1 MVNKR
6 DLSPASF
13 IGVAKKGLI
22 SFGSGQPD
30 LPPPDAVYQILPEYR
45 DFKYGLIQGLT
56 TLRVALAKQ
65 YPGSGKDDFVVTNG
79 ASEALDLSLRVLASL
94 NTTLPKKVLLAQ
106 PYYYSYPHLIQ
117 FSGLEPVYL
126 KTTRGRIDLDD
137 FKDKVKQCCAV
148 LINSPSNPTGRV
160 ESVET
165 LKEIEKITA
174 KLGIYVL
181 SDEVYKELI
190 YVRDNYLLSGPH
202 VVTINSFSKT
212 YAMCGFRI
220 GYLWSRDKA
229 FVERVIAMK
238 THSSMNTNILGQE
251 MALAATKVP
260 RQFIEGQ
267 LKIWE
272 QRRDLLYQGL
282 FELGLDVWKPEGA
295 FYMLPKIDRPRD
307 FVWDMYTK
315 HKVITYLGDWFGA
328 PGSVRFSYALD
339 VEKIDEGMRRLRE
352 YLSGRK

>member
-1 MVNKR
+1 M
-6 DLSPASF
+6 
-13 IGVAKKGLI
+13 
-22 SFGSGQPD
+22 
-30 LPPPDAVYQILPEYR
+30 
-45 DFKYGLIQGLT
+45 
-56 TLRVALAKQ
+56 
-65 YPGSGKDDFVVTNG
+65 
-79 ASEALDLSLRVLASL
+79 
-94 NTTLPKKVLLAQ
+94 
-106 PYYYSYPHLIQ
+106 
-117 FSGLEPVYL
+117 
-126 KTTRGRIDLDD
+126 
-137 FKDKVKQCCAV
+137 
-148 LINSPSNPTGRV
+148 
-160 ESVET
+160 ET
-165 LKEIEKITA
+165 LKEIEKIA
-174 KLGIYVL
+174 AELGIYVL